1 VTVPSSRR
9 WNIETG
15 FRVIKHEF
23 MARATSK
30 RYKIGMFLFM
40 FSMLLCNVWAIVN
53 TALSRVLHGRLEGL
67 RLLFAKLFIV
77 KFYQASYVDR
87 EPPPDDI

>member
-1 VTVPSSRR
+1 
-9 WNIETG
+9 
-15 FRVIKHEF
+15 
-23 MARATSK
+23 
-30 RYKIGMFLFM
+30 M